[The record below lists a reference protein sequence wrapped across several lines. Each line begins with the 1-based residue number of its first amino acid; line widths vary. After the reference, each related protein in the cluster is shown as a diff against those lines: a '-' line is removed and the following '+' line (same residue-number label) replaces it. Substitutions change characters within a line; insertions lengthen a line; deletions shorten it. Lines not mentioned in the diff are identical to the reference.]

1 MTATST
7 AVQTRHRADRGGTG
21 GQLSHRQILEV
32 FSGLMLGMFL
42 AALDQTIVA
51 SAIRTIGDDLHGLS
65 LQAWV
70 TTAYLI
76 TATISTPLYGKLS
89 DIYGRKPFF
98 LAAIS
103 IFLIGSAACAFATS
117 MYMLAGFRALQ
128 GLGAGG
134 LFSLALA
141 IIGDIVPP
149 RERAR
154 YQGYFLAVFGTSSVL
169 GPVIG
174 GFFAGSAPILHITG
188 WRWVFLVNVPIGIV
202 ALAVVAK
209 VLNIPHARRD
219 HRIDWWGAITISVS
233 LVPLLTVA
241 EQGRTWGWGSQ
252 RAIICY
258 AIGAVGLLLFILTE
272 ARMGEEALIPLRM
285 FRNSTFSLTSIAGL
299 IVGMGMFGGIAL
311 LPLYLQ
317 IVRGATPT
325 KSGLLLLP
333 LTAGIMLSSV
343 ISGQLIS
350 RTGKYKIF
358 PVLGALLMVAG
369 MVFLHTVGV
378 DTPFWRTS
386 VFMGIFGFG
395 LGFIM
400 QPITLAVQ
408 NAMPPRDIGVATSSA
423 TFFRQMGGTAGT
435 AIFLSV
441 LFSTVGDRIRD
452 AFQDAAKTEAF
463 QRTVSDPA
471 VTSNPDNQPVL
482 DVLRG
487 TGKLSSSALNDTSF
501 LQKLDPVLARPFKVG
516 FSDSMDLVFL
526 LAAGVIA
533 VAFLVLLFLP
543 QVPLRTQSAMAAARE
558 PGSPLGEKPGIDP
571 IGPPGAHPEMTDV
584 AGDASAGSP
593 APGLPAAGPPA
604 AGLPVAS
611 PNGHGDDR
619 SAPHLGPRHATEFPA
634 TEFPAAEFP
643 AAEFLAPTDVETAP
657 AGPGSPLSNSA
668 VLTGR
673 VEGPDRRPLA
683 GATLTVTDFAGN
695 QFARGHSDSDG
706 GYRLTLP
713 TGGTYLLI
721 CAAENHQPTASMVT
735 IAAGEV
741 RRDVTLVGASRIE
754 GRVLQQ
760 TGEGIS
766 GAAVT
771 LTDAR
776 GEVVGATVAGPDG
789 RYVLADLYPGEYTLT
804 ATADGA
810 LPSARSVTV
819 DGVGSHN
826 VDVVLLSNG
835 TLVGTVRA
843 ASSGLPVR
851 EASVMLVDGYGN
863 VVASVVTGDD
873 GRYEFPDLL
882 PGTYTLTASGY
893 APVASR
899 VDLGGDR
906 TEYDVALGTPGVA
919 TPPGVA
925 ASPAPESPVARV
937 QEAPEAD
944 AGVPAESEG

>member
-7 AVQTRHRADRGGTG
+7 AVQAERQADRGGIG

-103 IFLIGSAACAFATS
+103 IFIVGSAACAFAQS
-117 MYMLAGFRALQ
+117 MYMLAAFRALQ

-174 GFFAGSAPILHITG
+174 GFFAGSGPILHITG
-188 WRWVFLVNVPIGIV
+188 WRWVFLVNVPIGIA
-202 ALAVVAK
+202 ALAVVGK
-209 VLNIPHARRD
+209 VLNIPHIRRD
-219 HRIDWWGAITISVS
+219 HRIDWWGAIMISVS

-241 EQGRTWGWGSQ
+241 EQGRTWGWLSQ

-258 AIGAVGLLLFILTE
+258 AVGAAGLLLFILVE
-272 ARMGEEALIPLRM
+272 AKMREEALIPLRM
-285 FRNSTFSLTSIAGL
+285 FRNTTFSLTSISGL
-299 IVGMGMFGGIAL
+299 IVGMGMFGGIAV

-343 ISGQLIS
+343 IAGQLIS

-358 PVLGALLMVAG
+358 PVLGSMLMVAG
-369 MVFLHTVGV
+369 MLLLHTVGV

-386 VFMGIFGFG
+386 VFMGVFGFG

-435 AIFLSV
+435 AVFLSV
-441 LFSTVGDRIRD
+441 LFSTVGDKIRN
-452 AFQDAAKTEAF
+452 AFQDAAKTSAF
-463 QRTVSDPA
+463 QEAIHDPA
-471 VTSNPDNQPVL
+471 VTSNPANQPIL
-482 DVLRG
+482 GLGRG
-487 TGKLSSSALNDTSF
+487 TGKLGSSALNDTSF
-501 LQKLDPVLARPFKVG
+501 LQHINPVLARPFKVG

-526 LAAGVIA
+526 LAAGVLVIG
-533 VAFLVLLFLP
+533 FLVLLFLP

-558 PGSPLGEKPGIDP
+558 PSSPLGERPGIDP
-571 IGPPGAHPEMTDV
+571 IGPPGAHPELTEIADE
-584 AGDASAGSP
+584 SAP
-593 APGLPAAGPPA
+593 LP
-604 AGLPVAS
+604 S
-611 PNGHGDDR
+611 PNGHVNDR
-619 SAPHLGPRHATEFPA
+619 GEQRDGPRH
-634 TEFPAAEFP
+634 
-643 AAEFLAPTDVETAP
+643 AAEFLAPAGVEAA
-657 AGPGSPLSNSA
+657 AGDGGSPLSNSA
-668 VLTGR
+668 VVTGR
-673 VEGPDRRPLA
+673 VEGPDRRPLV

-706 GYRLTLP
+706 QYRLVLP

-721 CAAENHQPTASMVT
+721 CAAENHQPAASMVT

-810 LPSARSVTV
+810 LPGARAVAV
-819 DGVGSHN
+819 DGVGAHN

-843 ASSGLPVR
+843 ASSGLPIR

-863 VVASVVTGDD
+863 VAASVVTGDD

-919 TPPGVA
+919 AQA
-925 ASPAPESPVARV
+925 APTSPAP
-937 QEAPEAD
+937 
-944 AGVPAESEG
+944 AGVPARVEGGT